1 MTRNEQ
7 IEAMI
12 EAFRDFYDIPRD
24 GHSFD
29 AMVNALDAADVEGMV
44 RRAVSEGID
53 LGWDACETRM
63 PEDEFL
69 EKRDEI
75 VRRVCG

>member
-1 MTRNEQ
+1 MTKAER
-7 IEAMI
+7 IETMI

-44 RRAVSEGID
+44 RKAIKLASAGGYVPKYS
-53 LGWDACETRM
+53 T
-63 PEDEFL
+63 
-69 EKRDEI
+69 DEI